1 MSMSAFSIIDE
12 IPLEQ
17 GFTKL
22 GFVPF
27 YAPTVLIFDKK
38 DAQNIG
44 SKKLGSDEPKKG
56 VYVIVETD
64 PSWGRYNVTVGLGGV
79 GGEKQTLLNRVKYH
93 DYSPPS
99 VMEDWNKAIL
109 ICDWEKD
116 IRNRA
121 FNYNSA
127 SKENQKKKID
137 EAMASEVH
145 LIEKMLHEEL
155 MEFNEDL
162 GSLRVHRNQSS
173 NFTHYMPNPDN
184 ERYDYYIRVV
194 MEALRKIVPK
204 YDEQRT
210 RSSIR
215 DLIKKQLLAEGDTVY
230 GSFDSEAKIIDKKG
244 NAKVTRFKKKTKNA
258 GKKDLEELE
267 GISLSKTASAI
278 LEANDRTGNVH
289 ASKFWYVI
297 KNNELVAIEDLEES

>member
-1 MSMSAFSIIDE
+1 MSMSAFSVVGGS
-12 IPLEQ
+12 Q
-17 GFTKL
+17 FARGFTRL
-22 GFVPF
+22 EFPPF
-27 YAPTVLIFDKK
+27 YDPVVVIFDKK
-38 DAQNIG
+38 DAGNIA
-44 SKKLGSDEPKKG
+44 SKKLGVNEPKKG
-56 VYVIVETD
+56 VYVIVETE

-79 GGEKQTLLNRVKYH
+79 DGEKQTLLRRVKHH
-93 DYSPPS
+93 DYNPPS

-109 ICDWEKD
+109 ICDWEDD

-155 MEFNEDL
+155 MGFNEDL

-204 YDEQRT
+204 YDEPRT
-210 RSSIR
+210 SNSIR
-215 DLIKKQLLAEGDTVY
+215 YLIKKQLLAEGDTVY
-230 GSFDSEAKIIDKKG
+230 GSFDSEAKIINKKG
-244 NAKVTRFKKKTKNA
+244 EAEVTKFLKNNKKA
-258 GKKDLEELE
+258 LKKDLSELKNV
-267 GISLSKTASAI
+267 SLSRAASVI
-278 LEANDRTGNVH
+278 LEANGKSKII

-297 KNNELVAIEDLEES
+297 KNNELVAIEDL